1 MKLFAITPEATFREY
16 VETGFQTQYQE
27 SILED
32 WLENNPQSIIED
44 GNLLIIGRQVTTNL
58 DSFLDLLAID
68 RQGDVAVI
76 ELKRDRTPRE
86 TLVQALEYASFVE
99 PLDYDQL
106 ESIFQSY
113 LDDASANLAQYHHD
127 YFDLATDEAVVFNRD
142 QRVVIIGQR
151 ITPQVRQTSIFL
163 RQKGLRVTC
172 VEFTLFKT
180 EEGLQL
186 LSTDIVVGKE
196 TTAPSRISSRSLP
209 RTSENQFL
217 DDLDRHG
224 KPVFEEL
231 LAFANEKDLAIHWGT
246 KGFSLNVDLDGNHTA
261 FAYGYPPHCVFKQS
275 VYTALVGQGGLL
287 SKIDASEAVV
297 QELLNE
303 TEATGLFQPAGHEYK
318 CLIDHAFS
326 QTEMDGLLAWCQRM
340 IDAIQEYGLR
350 D

>member
-1 MKLFAITPEATFREY
+1 MKLFAITPEETFTEY
-16 VETGFQTQYQE
+16 VETGFETQHQE

-32 WLENNPQSIIED
+32 WLENNPHSIIED
-44 GNLLIIGRQVTTNL
+44 GTLLILGRQVTTNV
-58 DSFLDLLAID
+58 DSFIDLLAID

-86 TLVQALEYASFVE
+86 TLAQALEYASFVE

-127 YFDLATDEAVVFNRD
+127 YFGLATDEAVVFNKD

-151 ITPQVRQTSIFL
+151 ITPLVRQTSSFL

-172 VEFTLFKT
+172 VEFTLFET
-180 EEGLQL
+180 EEGLRL

-196 TTAPSRISSRSLP
+196 ATAPSRISSRSLP
-209 RTSENQFL
+209 RTSESQFMEAL
-217 DDLDRHG
+217 DEYGR
-224 KPVFEEL
+224 PVFATL
-231 LAFANEKDLAIHWGT
+231 LAFAKDEGLAIHWGT
-246 KGFSLNVDLDGNHTA
+246 KGFSLNVDLDGNHTV

-275 VYTALVGQGGLL
+275 VYTALVGNGGLL
-287 SKIDASEAVV
+287 SKIDASDAVIR
-297 QELLNE
+297 ELLAD
-303 TEATGLFQPAGHEYK
+303 TEETGLFEPAGHEYK
-318 CLIDHAFS
+318 CPIDHAFS
-326 QTEMDGLLAWCQRM
+326 QADMDRLLSWCQRM
-340 IDAIQEYGLR
+340 IGAIKEHGLR